1 MNQNEPMFTGF
12 GFDLFWSIYPRKIA
26 KRYCWKLW
34 TRLKLTTD
42 QEQRIIESVQLHLR
56 TEWLDR
62 PLSKIPHPSTFLNQA
77 RWEDELEE
85 RAESLADDIEPAEL
99 ERARARDLLRLQAI
113 WDKEYHAHQHGAK
126 CGDGK
131 RCAFVLEKRPR

>member
-1 MNQNEPMFTGF
+1 MLSGF
-12 GFDLFWSIYPRKIA
+12 QRFWAAYPRKIA
-26 KRYCWKLW
+26 RSYCEKIWNG
-34 TRLKLTTD
+34 LKLTPE
-42 QEQRIIESVQLHLR
+42 QEESIVRSVQSHVQ
-56 TEWLDR
+56 TEWKGR
-62 PLSKIPHPSTFLNQA
+62 VMTMIPHPKTFLRQA